1 MAQRPWLKYVGIGC
15 GGILVLVVSLVA
27 VTFFAVSRMTAEP
40 ERVVREFLD
49 AASAGDYAR
58 AHGLFSAPLK
68 EAQPLDAFIAA
79 AKARPSLFDVA
90 DTSFT
95 SRSIDTAGARLE
107 GTLTLRSGTT
117 VPAKF
122 TVAQENG
129 RWVLLA
135 YTLGAD

>member
-1 MAQRPWLKYVGIGC
+1 M
-15 GGILVLVVSLVA
+15 
-27 VTFFAVSRMTAEP
+27 
-40 ERVVREFLD
+40 REFLD

-58 AHGLFSAPLK
+58 AHGHFSAPLK

-95 SRSIDTAGARLE
+95 SRSIDTAVARLE

-135 YTLGAD
+135 YTLGAE